1 MPKQPTLTQRRSII
15 ENLWES
21 GIHDISQLH
30 KITHIPISTLYK
42 YIKKLSV
49 AASLKPKSRPGRPK
63 KLTAEKRIHLGKLA
77 NSRKCASSKEI
88 AHVLNQTYPNL
99 NIAPRTVRE
108 NLYNLG
114 YRVCVPVSVPMLMAS
129 AKDYCIEWA
138 KSHLNKNWKKVIFSD
153 ETTFQLFR
161 NTTLVR
167 YKVGQEKPRRAIVK
181 HLLKVH
187 AWGAFCSQ
195 GAVGFHCFTE
205 NMNGE
210 LYRKILMENLFS
222 NASNLLGK
230 SWIFRPPS

>member
-99 NIAPRTVRE
+99 NIVPRTVRE

-114 YRVCVPVSVPMLMAS
+114 YRVCVPVSVPMLTAS
-129 AKDYCIEWA
+129 AKDYRVEWA
-138 KSHLNKNWKKVIFSD
+138 KSHLNKTWKKLSFLMR
-153 ETTFQLFR
+153 QLSNYF
-161 NTTLVR
+161 
-167 YKVGQEKPRRAIVK
+167 AIP
-181 HLLKVH
+181 L
-187 AWGAFCSQ
+187 
-195 GAVGFHCFTE
+195 
-205 NMNGE
+205 
-210 LYRKILMENLFS
+210 
-222 NASNLLGK
+222 
-230 SWIFRPPS
+230 

>member
-49 AASLKPKSRPGRPK
+49 AASLKPKSHPERPK

-99 NIAPRTVRE
+99 NIAPKTVHE

-114 YRVCVPVSVPMLMAS
+114 YRVCVPVSVPMLTAS
-129 AKDYCIEWA
+129 AKDYRVEWA
-138 KSHLNKNWKKVIFSD
+138 KSHLNKTWKKLSFLMR
-153 ETTFQLFR
+153 QLSNYF
-161 NTTLVR
+161 
-167 YKVGQEKPRRAIVK
+167 AIP
-181 HLLKVH
+181 L
-187 AWGAFCSQ
+187 
-195 GAVGFHCFTE
+195 
-205 NMNGE
+205 
-210 LYRKILMENLFS
+210 
-222 NASNLLGK
+222 
-230 SWIFRPPS
+230 